1 MFFVKYLFNAILTHR
16 LYLCNRIN
24 VKFYYEKLLDQEKE
38 IMKTWS
44 DSELFDEL
52 KKDNKMA
59 FSVLFDRYSDILF
72 RFIQKRIES
81 VPDVEDIIQEV
92 FISMWNRRSKIQVG
106 NSIYPYLFKA
116 AKYEMIDWLVKS
128 EKRNRHLD
136 YLGINK
142 DQYLVATTSEDELIA
157 KELAS
162 LVENEMARMPDT
174 MRSVFRL
181 SRSEEMSIK
190 DIANQLSLSE
200 QTVKNNVSMALNRL
214 KFKLK

>member
-1 MFFVKYLFNAILTHR
+1 MF
-16 LYLCNRIN
+16 
-24 VKFYYEKLLDQEKE
+24 E
-38 IMKTWS
+38 
-44 DSELFDEL
+44 EL

-59 FSVLFDRYSDILF
+59 FSILFDRYSDILF

-92 FISMWNRRSKIQVG
+92 FISMWNRRSKIEVSD
-106 NSIYPYLFKA
+106 SIYPYLFKA
-116 AKYEMIDWLVKS
+116 AKYEMIDWLIKS

-136 YLGINK
+136 YLEINK
-142 DQYLVATTSEDELIA
+142 DQYLIGTTSEDELIA
-157 KELAS
+157 KELAR
-162 LVENEMARMPDT
+162 LLENEMSRMPDT

-181 SRSEEMSIK
+181 SRSEDMSIK

>member
-1 MFFVKYLFNAILTHR
+1 
-16 LYLCNRIN
+16 
-24 VKFYYEKLLDQEKE
+24 
-38 IMKTWS
+38 MKTWS
-44 DSELFDEL
+44 DSELFEEL

-59 FSVLFDRYSDILF
+59 FSILFDRYSDILF

-81 VPDVEDIIQEV
+81 IPDVEDIIQEV
-92 FISMWNRRSKIQVG
+92 FISMWNRRSKIEVG
-106 NSIYPYLFKA
+106 ESIYPYLFKA
-116 AKYEMIDWLVKS
+116 AKYEMIDWLIKS

-136 YLGINK
+136 YLEINK
-142 DQYLVATTSEDELIA
+142 DQYLIGTTSEDELIA
-157 KELAS
+157 KELAR
-162 LVENEMARMPDT
+162 LLENEMSRMPDT

-181 SRSEEMSIK
+181 SRSEDMSIK

>member
-1 MFFVKYLFNAILTHR
+1 
-16 LYLCNRIN
+16 
-24 VKFYYEKLLDQEKE
+24 
-38 IMKTWS
+38 MKTWS
-44 DSELFDEL
+44 DSELFEEL

-59 FSVLFDRYSDILF
+59 FSILFDRYSDILF

-81 VPDVEDIIQEV
+81 IPDVEDIIQEV
-92 FISMWNRRSKIQVG
+92 FISMWNRRSKIEVG
-106 NSIYPYLFKA
+106 DSIYPYLFKA
-116 AKYEMIDWLVKS
+116 AKYEMIDWLIKS

-136 YLGINK
+136 YLEINK
-142 DQYLVATTSEDELIA
+142 DQYLIGTTSEDELIA
-157 KELAS
+157 KELAR
-162 LVENEMARMPDT
+162 LLENEMSRMPDT

-181 SRSEEMSIK
+181 SRSEDMSIK

>member
-1 MFFVKYLFNAILTHR
+1 
-16 LYLCNRIN
+16 
-24 VKFYYEKLLDQEKE
+24 
-38 IMKTWS
+38 MKTWS
-44 DSELFDEL
+44 DSELFEEL

-59 FSVLFDRYSDILF
+59 FSILFDRYSDILF

-92 FISMWNRRSKIQVG
+92 FISMWNRRSKIEVSD
-106 NSIYPYLFKA
+106 SIYPYLFKA
-116 AKYEMIDWLVKS
+116 AKYEMIDWLIKS

-136 YLGINK
+136 YLEINK
-142 DQYLVATTSEDELIA
+142 DQYLIGTTSEDELIA
-157 KELAS
+157 KELAK
-162 LVENEMARMPDT
+162 LLENEMSRMPDT
-174 MRSVFRL
+174 MRSIFRL
-181 SRSEEMSIK
+181 SRSEDMSIK

>member
-1 MFFVKYLFNAILTHR
+1 
-16 LYLCNRIN
+16 
-24 VKFYYEKLLDQEKE
+24 
-38 IMKTWS
+38 MKTWS
-44 DSELFDEL
+44 DSELFEEL

-59 FSVLFDRYSDILF
+59 FSILFDRYSDILF

-92 FISMWNRRSKIQVG
+92 FISMWNRRSKIEVSD
-106 NSIYPYLFKA
+106 SIYPYLFKA
-116 AKYEMIDWLVKS
+116 AKYEMIDWLIKS

-136 YLGINK
+136 YLEINK
-142 DQYLVATTSEDELIA
+142 DQYLIGTTSEDELIA
-157 KELAS
+157 KELAR
-162 LVENEMARMPDT
+162 LLENEMSRMPDT

-181 SRSEEMSIK
+181 SRSEDMSIK

>member
-1 MFFVKYLFNAILTHR
+1 
-16 LYLCNRIN
+16 
-24 VKFYYEKLLDQEKE
+24 
-38 IMKTWS
+38 MKTWS
-44 DSELFDEL
+44 DSELFEEL

-59 FSVLFDRYSDILF
+59 FSILFDRYSDILF

-81 VPDVEDIIQEV
+81 IPDVEDIIQEV
-92 FISMWNRRSKIQVG
+92 FISMWNRRSKIEVRD
-106 NSIYPYLFKA
+106 SIYPYLFKA
-116 AKYEMIDWLVKS
+116 AKYEMIDWLIKS

-136 YLGINK
+136 YLEINK
-142 DQYLVATTSEDELIA
+142 DQYLIGTTSEDELIA
-157 KELAS
+157 KELAR
-162 LVENEMARMPDT
+162 LLENEMSLMPDT

-181 SRSEEMSIK
+181 SRSEDMSIK

>member
-1 MFFVKYLFNAILTHR
+1 
-16 LYLCNRIN
+16 
-24 VKFYYEKLLDQEKE
+24 
-38 IMKTWS
+38 MKTWS
-44 DSELFDEL
+44 DSELFEEL

-59 FSVLFDRYSDILF
+59 FSILFDRYSDILF

-81 VPDVEDIIQEV
+81 IPDVEDIIQEV
-92 FISMWNRRSKIQVG
+92 FISMWNRRSKIEVG
-106 NSIYPYLFKA
+106 DSIYPYLFKA
-116 AKYEMIDWLVKS
+116 AKYEMIDWLIKS

-136 YLGINK
+136 YLEINK
-142 DQYLVATTSEDELIA
+142 DQYLIGTTSEDELIA
-157 KELAS
+157 KELAK
-162 LVENEMARMPDT
+162 LLENEMSRMPDT

-181 SRSEEMSIK
+181 SRSEDMSIK

>member
-1 MFFVKYLFNAILTHR
+1 
-16 LYLCNRIN
+16 
-24 VKFYYEKLLDQEKE
+24 
-38 IMKTWS
+38 MKTWS
-44 DSELFDEL
+44 DSELFEEL

-59 FSVLFDRYSDILF
+59 FSILFDRYSDILF

-81 VPDVEDIIQEV
+81 IPDVEDIIQEV
-92 FISMWNRRSKIQVG
+92 FISMWNRRSKIEVG
-106 NSIYPYLFKA
+106 DSIYPYLFKA
-116 AKYEMIDWLVKS
+116 AKYEMIDWLIKS

-136 YLGINK
+136 YLEVNK
-142 DQYLVATTSEDELIA
+142 DQYLIGNTSEDELIA
-157 KELAS
+157 KELAR
-162 LVENEMARMPDT
+162 LLENEMSRMPDT

-181 SRSEEMSIK
+181 SRSEDMSIK

>member
-1 MFFVKYLFNAILTHR
+1 
-16 LYLCNRIN
+16 
-24 VKFYYEKLLDQEKE
+24 
-38 IMKTWS
+38 MKTWS
-44 DSELFDEL
+44 DSELFEEL

-59 FSVLFDRYSDILF
+59 FSILFDRYSDILF

-81 VPDVEDIIQEV
+81 IPDVEDIIQEV
-92 FISMWNRRSKIQVG
+92 FISMWNRRSKIEVG
-106 NSIYPYLFKA
+106 DSIYPYLFKA
-116 AKYEMIDWLVKS
+116 AKYEMIDWLIKS

-136 YLGINK
+136 YLEINK
-142 DQYLVATTSEDELIA
+142 DQYLIGNTSEDELIA
-157 KELAS
+157 KELAR
-162 LVENEMARMPDT
+162 LLENEMSRMPDT

-181 SRSEEMSIK
+181 SRSEDMSIK

>member
-1 MFFVKYLFNAILTHR
+1 
-16 LYLCNRIN
+16 
-24 VKFYYEKLLDQEKE
+24 
-38 IMKTWS
+38 MKTWS
-44 DSELFDEL
+44 DSELFEEL

-59 FSVLFDRYSDILF
+59 FSILFDRYSDILF

-81 VPDVEDIIQEV
+81 IPDVEDIIQEV
-92 FISMWNRRSKIQVG
+92 FISMWNRRSKIEVG
-106 NSIYPYLFKA
+106 DSIYPYLFKA
-116 AKYEMIDWLVKS
+116 AKYEMIDWLIKS

-136 YLGINK
+136 YLEINK
-142 DQYLVATTSEDELIA
+142 DQYLIGTTSEDELIA
-157 KELAS
+157 KELAR
-162 LVENEMARMPDT
+162 LLENEMSLMPDT

-181 SRSEEMSIK
+181 SRSEDMSIK

>member
-1 MFFVKYLFNAILTHR
+1 
-16 LYLCNRIN
+16 
-24 VKFYYEKLLDQEKE
+24 
-38 IMKTWS
+38 MKTWS
-44 DSELFDEL
+44 DSELFEEL

-59 FSVLFDRYSDILF
+59 FSILFDRYSDILF

-81 VPDVEDIIQEV
+81 IPDVEDIIQEV
-92 FISMWNRRSKIQVG
+92 FISMWNRRSKIEVSD
-106 NSIYPYLFKA
+106 SIYPYLFKA
-116 AKYEMIDWLVKS
+116 AKYEMIDWLIKS

-136 YLGINK
+136 YLEINK
-142 DQYLVATTSEDELIA
+142 DQYLIGTTSEDELIA
-157 KELAS
+157 KELAR
-162 LVENEMARMPDT
+162 LLENEMSRMPDT

-181 SRSEEMSIK
+181 SRSEDMSIK

>member
-1 MFFVKYLFNAILTHR
+1 
-16 LYLCNRIN
+16 
-24 VKFYYEKLLDQEKE
+24 
-38 IMKTWS
+38 MKTWS
-44 DSELFDEL
+44 DSELFEEL

-59 FSVLFDRYSDILF
+59 FSILFDRYSDILF

-81 VPDVEDIIQEV
+81 IPDVEDIIQEV
-92 FISMWNRRSKIQVG
+92 FISMWNRRSKIEVSD
-106 NSIYPYLFKA
+106 SIYPYLFKA
-116 AKYEMIDWLVKS
+116 AKYEMIDWLIKS

-136 YLGINK
+136 YLEINK
-142 DQYLVATTSEDELIA
+142 DQYLIGTTSEDELIA
-157 KELAS
+157 KELAK
-162 LVENEMARMPDT
+162 LLENEMSRMPDT

-181 SRSEEMSIK
+181 SRSEDMSIK

>member
-1 MFFVKYLFNAILTHR
+1 
-16 LYLCNRIN
+16 
-24 VKFYYEKLLDQEKE
+24 
-38 IMKTWS
+38 MKTWS
-44 DSELFDEL
+44 DSELFEEL

-59 FSVLFDRYSDILF
+59 FSILFDRYSDILF

-81 VPDVEDIIQEV
+81 IPDVEDIIQEV
-92 FISMWNRRSKIQVG
+92 FISMWNRRSKIEVAD
-106 NSIYPYLFKA
+106 SIYPYLFKA
-116 AKYEMIDWLVKS
+116 AKYEMIDWLIKS

-136 YLGINK
+136 YLEINK
-142 DQYLVATTSEDELIA
+142 DQYLIGTTSEDELIA
-157 KELAS
+157 KELAR
-162 LVENEMARMPDT
+162 LLENEMSRMPDT

-181 SRSEEMSIK
+181 SRSEDMSIK